1 MTDLRSLTTLLAVV
15 EYGSIHLAARALFVS
30 HSTASRQIRALEE
43 HYGTML
49 FERSSS
55 GVAPT
60 AQCLAVADFARRT
73 IAESELLADSFGAY
87 SGAVETVSIVTSTG
101 LGQTV
106 VADAINEVMRKTD
119 RVQVRI
125 IDRGS
130 IEALQVLR
138 NRQADLC
145 VNFSGTGH
153 DFGSMRGVATVD
165 QVEAQNFAVLDA
177 DHPLAGRTSLHIR
190 DMVDYPVGTLPAGN
204 TARMRIEQAVRAHGQ
219 IFSPTLE
226 ATCPVLMLRALAGT
240 SMIAM
245 MAGRSIPSTLAEA
258 GCTAVPVDDPQIE
271 ARYIQI
277 LEADPRRESEGL
289 DLMITALRNHLHG

>member
-43 HYGTML
+43 HFGTSL

-55 GVAPT
+55 GVVPT

-73 IAESELLADSFGAY
+73 IAESELLADSFGEY

-106 VADAINEVMRKTD
+106 VADAINEVMRTTD
-119 RVQVRI
+119 RVQVTI

-145 VNFSGTGH
+145 VNFSVTGH
-153 DFGSMRGVATVD
+153 DFASVHGVRKVD

-177 DHPLAGRTSLHIR
+177 NHALASRSSLHIR
-190 DMVDYPVGTLPAGN
+190 DMVDYPVGALPAGN
-204 TARMRIEQAVRAHGQ
+204 TARMRIEQAVRAQGQ
-219 IFSPTLE
+219 VFSPTLE

-258 GCTAVPVDDPQIE
+258 GCTAVPVEDPDIE

-277 LEADPRRESEGL
+277 LEADPRRDSDGL
-289 DLMITALRNHLHG
+289 DLMIDALRKHLRG

>member
-1 MTDLRSLTTLLAVV
+1 VTDLRSLSTLLAVV

-43 HYGTML
+43 HYGTPL

-60 AQCLAVADFARRT
+60 AHCLALADFARRT

-106 VADAINEVMRKTD
+106 VADAINDVMRTTD

-130 IEALQVLR
+130 IEAMQVLR

-145 VNFSGTGH
+145 VNFSAAGH
-153 DFGSMRGVATVD
+153 DFTSMRGVRAVD
-165 QVEAQNFAVLDA
+165 HVEARNFAILDA
-177 DHPLAGRTSLHIR
+177 DHPLARRSSLRIR

-204 TARMRIEQAVRAHGQ
+204 TARMHIEQAVRAQGQ
-219 IFSPTLE
+219 VFSPTLE
-226 ATCPVLMLRALAGT
+226 ATCPVLMLRALAGS

-245 MAGRSIPSTLAEA
+245 MAGRSIPSTLAEE
-258 GCTAVPVDDPQIE
+258 GCIAVPVDDPQIE
-271 ARYIQI
+271 ARCIQI
-277 LEADPRRESEGL
+277 LEADPRRDSEGL
-289 DLMITALRNHLHG
+289 ELMITALRNHLRG